1 MRYLVCR
8 NCMGYYRL
16 KDDEYI
22 DDFES
27 CICGGELDYITNL
40 NKYIDETLNK
50 NAK

>member
-1 MRYLVCR
+1 
-8 NCMGYYRL
+8 MGYYRL

-40 NKYIDETLNK
+40 NRYIDETLNK